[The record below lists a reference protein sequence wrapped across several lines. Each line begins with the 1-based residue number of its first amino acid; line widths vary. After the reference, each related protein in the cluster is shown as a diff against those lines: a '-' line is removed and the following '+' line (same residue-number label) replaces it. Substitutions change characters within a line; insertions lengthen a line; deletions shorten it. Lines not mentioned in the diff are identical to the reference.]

1 MAPNFSFK
9 VEDSYKLSNIE
20 GKNNNNDIKIDV
32 TEDKPKFNL
41 RLRDRQK
48 KEAAENNDYVPS
60 RLTEATEENIIS
72 KNNGG
77 YNPFSK

>member
-1 MAPNFSFK
+1 
-9 VEDSYKLSNIE
+9 
-20 GKNNNNDIKIDV
+20 V

-77 YNPFSK
+77 YNLFSK

>member
-1 MAPNFSFK
+1 
-9 VEDSYKLSNIE
+9 
-20 GKNNNNDIKIDV
+20 
-32 TEDKPKFNL
+32 
-41 RLRDRQK
+41 LRDRQK